1 MKEKLVGRA
10 IFCGVALLLVSALAQ
25 VAQAQKTAWRQATDA
40 ELASLLPARAPVEKE
55 HIETE
60 MRTASGIV
68 NNHGHF
74 IAGVV
79 LLTAGY
85 SADGKYSHYLI
96 VQTPIR
102 IGGIALK
109 PGEYAFGWT
118 RAQAGDALS
127 VHFHEAATGI
137 LVGTTD
143 AHRLTGSSR
152 VESLHIW
159 PPGDK
164 ALIQIGRFGI
174 PYELGE
180 D

>member
-1 MKEKLVGRA
+1 MRFFIGL
-10 IFCGVALLLVSALAQ
+10 GVVLLGLTALAH
-25 VAQAQKTAWRQATDA
+25 AQKTVWRQATDA

-68 NNHGHF
+68 NSKGHY

-79 LLTAGY
+79 LITAGY

-96 VQTPIR
+96 VQTPVR

-109 PGEYAFGWT
+109 PGEYVFGWV
-118 RAQAGDALS
+118 RSGEALS
-127 VHFHEAATGI
+127 VHFHQAATGA

-143 AHRLTGSSR
+143 AHKIVGSST
-152 VESLHIW
+152 VASLHIW
-159 PPGDK
+159 PPGEK

-180 D
+180 E

>member
-1 MKEKLVGRA
+1 MIRNITKY
-10 IFCGVALLLVSALAQ
+10 ALFIAFAFLISAPSARC
-25 VAQAQKTAWRQATDA
+25 QKSGWRQATDA

-68 NNHGHF
+68 NGQGRF

-96 VQTPIR
+96 VQKPIR
-102 IGGIALK
+102 IGTVEFK
-109 PGEYAFGWT
+109 PGEYVFGWS
-118 RAQAGDALS
+118 RAKSGDALS
-127 VHFHEAATGI
+127 VHFHVASTGVLVATVDARRI
-137 LVGTTD
+137 NGT
-143 AHRLTGSSR
+143 SR

-159 PPGDK
+159 PPSDK

-174 PYELGE
+174 SYELVE
-180 D
+180 E

>member
-1 MKEKLVGRA
+1 MTQKLTKRLIVP
-10 IFCGVALLLVSALAQ
+10 GVLLLLLSPLAQ
-25 VAQAQKTAWRQATDA
+25 AKKGAAWRQATDA

-68 NNHGHF
+68 NSRGHF
-74 IAGVV
+74 IAGV
-79 LLTAGY
+79 LLITAGY
-85 SADGKYSHYLI
+85 SANGKYSHYLI
-96 VQTPIR
+96 VQTPVR
-102 IGGIALK
+102 IGGVALK
-109 PGEYAFGWT
+109 PGEYAFGYEHT
-118 RAQAGDALS
+118 GDALS
-127 VHFHEAATGI
+127 VHFHEAATGA

-143 AHRLTGSSR
+143 AHRIPGSSR

-174 PYELGE
+174 PYEIGE
-180 D
+180 E

>member
-1 MKEKLVGRA
+1 MKKRPMRRTILG
-10 IFCGVALLLVSALAQ
+10 GVLLLLLAPM
-25 VAQAQKTAWRQATDA
+25 AQAQKTTWRQATDT

-68 NNHGHF
+68 NSRGHF
-74 IAGVV
+74 LAGVV
-79 LLTAGY
+79 LITAGY

-96 VQTPIR
+96 VQTPVR

-109 PGEYAFGWT
+109 PGEYVFGWV
-118 RAQAGDALS
+118 RSPSGDALS
-127 VHFHEAATGI
+127 VHFHEAATGT

-143 AHRLTGSSR
+143 AHLIAGSSR

-159 PPGDK
+159 PPGNK

-174 PYELGE
+174 PYEIGE
-180 D
+180 E